1 MKNNDF
7 QISLVRFING
17 LNLPLTA
24 RLDYLSENA
33 DLVVYP
39 LPGGKITM
47 EYMDGRQEM
56 LLPFEIAVK
65 LKDQELANAIMWRL
79 NESLSAFDLEIA
91 SQNGTY
97 DFIGLTT
104 QKPFVNGKDDQ
115 GYFIYLLDL
124 EARLEIGGTN

>member
-17 LNLPLTA
+17 LNLPLAA

-56 LLPFEIAVK
+56 LLPFEIA
-65 LKDQELANAIMWRL
+65 
-79 NESLSAFDLEIA
+79 

-124 EARLEIGGTN
+124 EAKLEIGGTN